1 MKALV
6 YLETP
11 AYPRNHQKQ
20 ISLFLVRVQLE
31 VTKVGLGEE
40 VVVVEVE
47 KGVGKVVEVEV
58 AVPEEGLGEDLAV
71 KGRVVRVLVVCNALY
86 FPIIVLIFY
95 IRFNSYH
102 VFGQVAVD
110 LT

>member
-20 ISLFLVRVQLE
+20 ISLSLVRVQLE
-31 VTKVGLGEE
+31 VTKVGLEEE

-47 KGVGKVVEVEV
+47 KGVEKVVEVEV
-58 AVPEEGLGEDLAV
+58 AVPVEGLGEDLAV
-71 KGRVVRVLVVCNALY
+71 KGRVVRVLAVCNALY
-86 FPIIVLIFY
+86 YSLDILC
-95 IRFNSYH
+95 
-102 VFGQVAVD
+102 
-110 LT
+110 